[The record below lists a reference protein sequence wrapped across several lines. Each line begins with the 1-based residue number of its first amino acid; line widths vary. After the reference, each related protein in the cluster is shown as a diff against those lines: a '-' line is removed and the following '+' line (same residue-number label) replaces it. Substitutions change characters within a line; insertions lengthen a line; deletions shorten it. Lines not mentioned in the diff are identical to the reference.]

1 MAAPKSVISDLQKVA
16 PTQIIELFELK
27 LNASLHGSGT
37 TYRFHAGV
45 NAKSTAAAIVWN
57 GNSYQAY
64 PVEAEGFE
72 YNGEGQLPRPK
83 LRVSNQLGL
92 ITTILI
98 QVNSSTPG
106 NDLVG
111 ATVTRIRCL
120 AKHLDAVNFTG
131 NVNPYGTPD
140 PTAEF
145 PREVFYIARKT
156 QENRDIVEFELA
168 AAFDLAGIR
177 APRRLCIA
185 NLCNWVYRSAEC
197 GYIGDAYFN
206 ADDSQVGSSAADVC
220 SKRLSGCEVRF
231 GAVTFNGGVTNG
243 STTVTGL
250 TTNQLARINVGDP
263 IFGHGI
269 QSGTT
274 VASKGTSSL
283 TLSQAANS
291 STVLTRT
298 ATLSATGLTLTFT
311 GSNTENSPANL
322 RPGMAVSGANVPSG
336 TTISSISG
344 NTVTLSITYNSNA
357 RGTSKTTSVQ
367 VEKGLFEVWIA
378 DNPADAQVNDYAG
391 NQSGVTTTQPHG
403 TNVLAGTRVVGKDG
417 NRLTLSTRSSFDNG
431 ATFTAIFWQPR
442 SFTGS
447 TYTFTGSSVYT
458 VRANNSLPFGSF
470 PGVGSFYA

>member
-1 MAAPKSVISDLQKVA
+1 MKPVISNLQTFA
-16 PTQIIELFELK
+16 PSQIIELFELK
-27 LNASLHGSGT
+27 LSATLHGSGT

-45 NAKSTAAAIVWN
+45 NAKSTAANIVWN
-57 GNSYQAY
+57 GLTYQAY

-83 LRVSNQLGL
+83 IRVSNQLGL

-98 QVNSSTPG
+98 QVNTSTPG

-111 ATVTRIRCL
+111 ATLTRIRCL

-168 AAFDLAGIR
+168 SAFDLAGIR

-197 GYIGDAYFN
+197 GYIGSAYFDEN
-206 ADDSQVGSSAADVC
+206 DSPVGSSAQDVC

-231 GAVTFNGGVTNG
+231 GSVPMSLSGSVTNG
-243 STTVTGL
+243 STTITGL
-250 TTNQLARINVGDP
+250 SSSQLARINVGDT

-269 QSGTT
+269 QAGTT
-274 VASKGTSSL
+274 VAAKGSSTL

-291 STVLTRT
+291 SSVITRT
-298 ATLSATGLTLTFT
+298 GTLSVTGTAINFT
-311 GSNTENSPANL
+311 GANNENSPANL
-322 RPGMAVSGANVPSG
+322 RPGMTVSGAGIPSG
-336 TTISSISG
+336 TTITSISG
-344 NTVTLSITYNSNA
+344 NTVNLSLDYNLNA
-357 RGTSKTTSVQ
+357 RGFARTRNAT
-367 VEKGLFEVWIA
+367 VEKGASEVWVLTDSSDIQA
-378 DNPADAQVNDYAG
+378 NDYAG
-391 NQSGVTTTQPHG
+391 NNAGITSAQPHG
-403 TNVLAGTRVVGKDG
+403 TNVPAGIRIASIFGLRVTITGK
-417 NRLTLSTRSSFDNG
+417 SSFDDG
-431 ATFTAIFWQPR
+431 ATFTAIFWRPAT
-442 SFTGS
+442 FGATN
-447 TYTFTGSSVYT
+447 YTFTGSTSYT
-458 VRANNSLPFGSF
+458 VRADNSLPFGSF